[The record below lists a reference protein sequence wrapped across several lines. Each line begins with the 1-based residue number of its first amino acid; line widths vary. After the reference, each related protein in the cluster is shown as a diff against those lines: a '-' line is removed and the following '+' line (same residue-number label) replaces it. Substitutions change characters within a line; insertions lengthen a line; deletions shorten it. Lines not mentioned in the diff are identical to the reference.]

1 METVINFEKMS
12 SGEKINL
19 LRNIFDQ
26 QRRVAEENL
35 NGWLLDKSLFDLNRV
50 YNNHQNEILNKL
62 CDKKSK
68 YEILKIILDYF

>member
-26 QRRVAEENL
+26 QRRLAEENL
-35 NGWLLDKSLFDLNRV
+35 NGWLLDESLFDLNRV

-68 YEILKIILDYF
+68 HEILKIILDYF